1 MLKVLR
7 WLGRNLFLSP
17 EVGVVGLWKVERRLL
32 VLGMWEEQRDQPQN
46 WLEKAGQ

>member
-7 WLGRNLFLSP
+7 WLGRNLLLSP
-17 EVGVVGLWKVERRLL
+17 EVGVVGLWKVEGRPL
-32 VLGMWEEQRDQPQN
+32 VLGMWEEQRDHPQN